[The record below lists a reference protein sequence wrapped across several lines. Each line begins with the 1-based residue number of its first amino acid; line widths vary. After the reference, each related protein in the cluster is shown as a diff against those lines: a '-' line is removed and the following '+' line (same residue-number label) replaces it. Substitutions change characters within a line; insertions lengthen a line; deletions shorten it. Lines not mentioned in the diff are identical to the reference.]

1 MNSSVIVEKEKG
13 IASIFLN
20 EPESSNSLS
29 QKIKEGLMDALVELE
44 ADQETKAIIL
54 SGKGKVF
61 CGGGDLRTM
70 GPEISSIEMKERMDI
85 TTKIFL
91 QIYNMNKPVI
101 AAVQG
106 YAVGAG
112 FSLAL
117 AADILFAEEDAKFGL
132 VFNKVGLIPDAG
144 AHYFIKKVVGPWKA
158 KELIWTGAMITAE
171 EGERLGFVNRVV
183 PKGESYESAYKFATE
198 IATGPVNAFRYTKS
212 IINSE

>member
-1 MNSSVIVEKEKG
+1 MEGSSR
-13 IASIFLN
+13 
-20 EPESSNSLS
+20 
-29 QKIKEGLMDALVELE
+29 
-44 ADQETKAIIL
+44 
-54 SGKGKVF
+54 GKGKVF

-212 IINSE
+212 IINSELDLQETMKTESFAQSILIETEDHREGVKAFFEKRKPKFVGN